1 MQRTHSYG
9 YILRCRGLIRM
20 NWRKYVGNKAFY
32 KMVLAVFLPIML
44 QQAITNFVGLLD
56 NIMVG
61 QVGTEQM
68 SGVAIANQL
77 MNIFNLCMFGGLAGA
92 GIYGAQFFGQKND
105 EGVRHTFRAKI
116 WICIGLLLVFWA
128 AFLLWGRELISLFL
142 SESGENVGD
151 VALTLEYGENYL
163 HVMLVGMIPFAIV
176 QLYSTTLREAKM
188 PMLPMMAGIVAVFV
202 NLFFNYVLIFGNFG
216 APALGCVGAAIAT
229 VISRVAE
236 CLVIVLVTHHRKERL
251 TFLKGLYAS
260 FKVPKKLTKSIVVT
274 GMPLLVN
281 EALWSIGQAAILQ
294 CYSVKGLAAVA
305 AMNISNTVSNLFFVV
320 FFAGGN
326 AIGIIVGQ
334 LLGAGKMEEAKDTDR
349 KLLAFIVSSC
359 VIMGALLAV
368 FSPLIPQI
376 YNTADQVR
384 LLATQFMLIV
394 AVTMPINAF
403 NNGCYFTLRCGG
415 KTWITFFFDSVYTW
429 IITIPLVFILTR
441 FTTLP
446 VVIVYFIVQFS
457 EIIKS
462 FVGGTLVAKGV
473 WANNVVNGQES

>member
-1 MQRTHSYG
+1 
-9 YILRCRGLIRM
+9 M

-77 MNIFNLCMFGGLAGA
+77 MNIFNLCIFGGLAGA
-92 GIYGAQFFGQKND
+92 GIFGAQFFGQKND

-116 WICIGLLLVFWA
+116 WICIGLLLIFWA

-142 SESGENVGD
+142 NESGEDVGD
-151 VALTLEYGENYL
+151 VGLTLEYGQKYL
-163 HVMLVGMIPFAIV
+163 RVMLVGMIPFSVV

-188 PMLPMMAGIVAVFV
+188 PILPMISGIVAVFV
-202 NLFFNYVLIFGNFG
+202 NLFFNYVFIFGNFG
-216 APALGCVGAAIAT
+216 APAMGCVGAAIAT
-229 VISRVAE
+229 VISRVVE
-236 CLVIVLVTHHRKERL
+236 CLVIVLVTHRRKDTL
-251 TFLKGLYAS
+251 TFLKGLYSSLA
-260 FKVPKKLTKSIVVT
+260 VPKKLTRSIVST

-294 CYSVKGLAAVA
+294 CYSVRGLAAVA

-334 LLGAGKMEEAKDTDR
+334 LLGAGKIEEAKDTDR
-349 KLLAFIVSSC
+349 KLLAFNVASC
-359 VIMGALLAV
+359 AVMGVLLAV
-368 FSPLIPQI
+368 CSPLIPQI

-384 LLATQFMLIV
+384 ALATQFMLVV

-403 NNGCYFTLRCGG
+403 NHGCYFTLRCGG
-415 KTWITFFFDSVYTW
+415 KTWITFFFDCVYTW
-429 IITIPLVFILTR
+429 IVNIPLVFLLAR
-441 FTTLP
+441 FTALP
-446 VVIVYFIVQFS
+446 VITVYFIVQFS

-462 FVGGTLVAKGV
+462 FVGGTLVHKGV
-473 WANNVVNGQES
+473 WANNVVGGQDS